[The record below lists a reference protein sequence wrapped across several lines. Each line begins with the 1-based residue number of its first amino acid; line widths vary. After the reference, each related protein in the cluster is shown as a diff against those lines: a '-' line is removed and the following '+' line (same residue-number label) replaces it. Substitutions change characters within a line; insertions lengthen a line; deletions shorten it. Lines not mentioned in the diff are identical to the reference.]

1 MPSRRR
7 FALARQTLTPLLA
20 ALLVLALAA
29 CESRTSV
36 QGGASSDSG
45 GGGQIKLGWPF

>member
-1 MPSRRR
+1 MLSRCR
-7 FALARQTLTPLLA
+7 FAVARPRLAPLLA
-20 ALLVLALAA
+20 ALLMLALTG

-45 GGGQIKLGWPF
+45 GGQIKLGWPF

>member
-1 MPSRRR
+1 MFYRRCLQFSR
-7 FALARQTLTPLLA
+7 PLLA
-20 ALLVLALAA
+20 ALIVLALAG

-45 GGGQIKLGWPF
+45 SAGRIKIGWPF

>member
-1 MPSRRR
+1 MHFRR
-7 FALARQTLTPLLA
+7 LARTRITLAPLLA
-20 ALLVLALAA
+20 VLVVVALAG

-36 QGGASSDSG
+36 QGGGSSNSG